1 MKKDFCIYLDVVQ
14 ASSPSPSRS
23 SSAWASLSVLWK
35 VLFSA
40 GPKLTP
46 TEAVNYQRWQRSL
59 HLATITHIPQPH
71 SNDLQSRPPPDSGR
85 VQSGGPAEEGEVM
98 CARLGWCL
106 CQHTKV
112 RGTYCIFRMPWPWFP
127 SYEQLFINIYIYI
140 FIYFLTHQVIE
151 KLLKVHL
158 EIKNVQDE
166 YIRSTHLSDFLFLR
180 LCINKLVLK

>member
-71 SNDLQSRPPPDSGR
+71 SNDLQSRPPPRFREGAEWGTSRGGGGN
-85 VQSGGPAEEGEVM
+85 VCEAWLVSLSTYQSQ
-98 CARLGWCL
+98 R
-106 CQHTKV
+106 
-112 RGTYCIFRMPWPWFP
+112 
-127 SYEQLFINIYIYI
+127 NILHFQDALALISLLWATLHQYIYI

-166 YIRSTHLSDFLFLR
+166 YIQSTHLSDFLFLR